1 MVIMKVSKYNFVAEK
16 QYGYEESFNF
26 HNDYA

>member
-16 QYGYEESFNF
+16 QHDYEESITF

>member
-16 QYGYEESFNF
+16 QPDNEESITF

>member
-16 QYGYEESFNF
+16 QQGNEESFTF